1 VAVRWKIKMLESPA
15 TTCQLD
21 LEAGQVALTTVDD
34 EELHLHLCMG
44 PPGSAAEPGILEKI
58 AIELSEFCGIS
69 NDERR
74 DLVKYIVTQQNLKS
88 IGDRLE
94 ARNIVFK
101 LTNPEE
107 GLDIGTYQSWV
118 MFKHDVLLNVS
129 FSDEIPIANENP
141 VADKSPTIE
150 PPTAAESLV
159 TDEFP
164 TPEPH
169 IEAENL
175 VIDEIP
181 TIVPPITNE
190 LSDPGQAPTIDHP
203 ITDES
208 SASDVPLN
216 ADLPIGNESPAPDE
230 PAVAEDL
237 TVVDKIPALDEPAA
251 TEDLIVVDEIP
262 ALDEPAATEDLTV
275 VDETPALD
283 ESAATEDLTVV
294 DEILAP
300 DEPAATEDLT
310 VVDETPGR
318 DKLPITEDSII
329 LDENPATKEL
339 SSANEVPSTNGFST
353 SNLPIPD
360 ANSIQDKIPNEDEV
374 PSGTQSPDADT
385 EVAAELLPKQGIKVP
400 AIVVS
405 ETLTGSDSNSPKGI
419 SPSKNAKTDSPQ
431 SISLDGDAPG
441 QIRKPTVGFEAPE
454 VHPEDETKDSQ
465 SYPIRRVSSSSIE
478 QSSSSGSEPDMKL
491 DIAGTDRVG
500 IQHTGDEDV
509 FKLGYTTPQQ
519 IVQTWSTDKL
529 DGLGPGKTS
538 EIHIESGTTYVTS
551 SIAPEAFSKDYLSA
565 GDDVE
570 DPESKNQM
578 GSETPKPALLDRGRP
593 QYYQQ
598 HRESSPSAHVFP
610 PEDREEVRSRP
621 KSSDDSFVGMMSARM
636 RALTPP
642 NIIFSGEDTK
652 VTKFFGELYVR
663 NQT

>member
-1 VAVRWKIKMLESPA
+1 VAVRWKIKMLESLA

-21 LEAGQVALTTVDD
+21 LEVGQVALTTVDD

-44 PPGSAAEPGILEKI
+44 PPGSAAEQGILEKI

-164 TPEPH
+164 TTEPH
-169 IEAENL
+169 IEAEIL

-190 LSDPGQAPTIDHP
+190 LSDPGKAPTIDHP

-208 SASDVPLN
+208 SASDVPPN

-230 PAVAEDL
+230 PAVTEDL
-237 TVVDKIPALDEPAA
+237 TVLDETPALDEPAVA
-251 TEDLIVVDEIP
+251 
-262 ALDEPAATEDLTV
+262 EDLTV
-275 VDETPALD
+275 VDETP
-283 ESAATEDLTVV
+283 
-294 DEILAP
+294 AP

-310 VVDETPGR
+310 VLDETPGR
-318 DKLPITEDSII
+318 DKLPITEDSTI
-329 LDENPATKEL
+329 LDEDPATKEL

-360 ANSIQDKIPNEDEV
+360 ANSIQDKIPNEDEF

-419 SPSKNAKTDSPQ
+419 SPSKNAKPDSPQ

-441 QIRKPTVGFEAPE
+441 QIRKPTVVFEAPE

-478 QSSSSGSEPDMKL
+478 QSSSSGSEPGMKL

-538 EIHIESGTTYVTS
+538 ETHIESGTTHVTS
-551 SIAPEAFSKDYLSA
+551 SIAPEAFSKGHSSA
-565 GDDVE
+565 GADVE
-570 DPESKNQM
+570 DPESKNQR

-621 KSSDDSFVGMMSARM
+621 KSSDDSFVDMMSARM
-636 RALTPP
+636 PAPTPP
-642 NIIFSGEDTK
+642 KIIFSGEDTK